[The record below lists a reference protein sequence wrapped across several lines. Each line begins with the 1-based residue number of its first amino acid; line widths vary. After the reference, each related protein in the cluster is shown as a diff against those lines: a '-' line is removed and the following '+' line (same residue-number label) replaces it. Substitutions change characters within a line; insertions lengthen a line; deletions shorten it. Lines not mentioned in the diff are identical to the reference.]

1 MRFLGVDPDLTSTAF
16 AVYDT
21 EDNEVVHL
29 AVVRASGYTDML
41 RQTRKFSVS
50 NHAVDSDAAVIE
62 GQQIYVA
69 SNRRNVDPNDMIQV
83 AHVSGILA
91 CQFSCSIAIPKPAEW
106 KGQRSKLAEHTKYA
120 KLLGWET
127 ERAGGKDPYL
137 VPTEDYVEVEMSDG
151 KPVKKSDWK
160 HLMDAIG
167 LAIWG
172 STPNGQKF
180 ISKFTSA

>member
-1 MRFLGVDPDLTSTAF
+1 MLVLGIDPDLTSTAC
-16 AVYDT
+16 AVYDSR
-21 EDNEVVHL
+21 ENEVLRLVL
-29 AVVRASGYTDML
+29 QRAGSYEEML
-41 RQTRKFSVS
+41 SFVSCPWVDELSATVSFSV
-50 NHAVDSDAAVIE
+50 VE

-69 SNRRNVDPNDMIQV
+69 SNRRNVDPNDILCLAQV
-83 AHVSGILA
+83 AGAVYSRLTTQG
-91 CQFSCSIAIPKPAEW
+91 AIPKPAEW

-137 VPTEDYVEVEMSDG
+137 VPTQDYVEVETSDG
-151 KPVKKSDWK
+151 KPVKRSDWK

-172 STPNGQKF
+172 STPKGQAF